1 MGVVRVLFL
10 ADTHLGFDLSFRPR
24 VQRCRRGPDFFANFK
39 HALQPA
45 FDGAVDCVIHGGD
58 ILYRSKVPPQLV
70 EMAFEPLIQVADMN
84 IPVYIVPGNHERS
97 AIPHAD
103 RVRHPNI
110 HIFDRPRTFIL
121 QIDGTKV
128 ALTGF
133 AFVRQGV
140 RRRFLD
146 LLGQS
151 GWREPEADIRLLCI
165 HQSVDGA
172 TVGPADYMFRYSH
185 DVVRPTD
192 TPPDFAAV
200 LSGHIHR
207 FQVLTKDL
215 HGNTLVAPVFYPGSI
230 ERTSFAE
237 QDEKKGYLVLEFS
250 PDTTRLANWTFNE
263 LPARPMRQLD
273 VHAAKMNADQL
284 KNWIRQTLQTLPD
297 NAVVKLRVYGRLSA
311 PAMDVLR
318 AASLRSLAPATMNL
332 TAVPVDY
339 RKY

>member
-24 VQRCRRGPDFFANFK
+24 VQRCRQGPDFFANFK

-84 IPVYIVPGNHERS
+84 IPVYIVPGNHECS

-140 RRRFLD
+140 RRRFLN

-151 GWREPEADIRLLCI
+151 GCCASTRVSMAQPWGRPIICFAIPMMLCAQPT
-165 HQSVDGA
+165 H
-172 TVGPADYMFRYSH
+172 
-185 DVVRPTD
+185 RPTLPPCCQATFTVFKSSPKTCTEILWRHRSF
-192 TPPDFAAV
+192 TPVP
-200 LSGHIHR
+200 L
-207 FQVLTKDL
+207 
-215 HGNTLVAPVFYPGSI
+215 N
-230 ERTSFAE
+230 ERHLPNRM
-237 QDEKKGYLVLEFS
+237 KK
-250 PDTTRLANWTFNE
+250 
-263 LPARPMRQLD
+263 
-273 VHAAKMNADQL
+273 
-284 KNWIRQTLQTLPD
+284 
-297 NAVVKLRVYGRLSA
+297 
-311 PAMDVLR
+311 R
-318 AASLRSLAPATMNL
+318 AI
-332 TAVPVDY
+332 
-339 RKY
+339 